1 MAYVDITGSSGLG
14 IFRFTTPLISRVRA
28 LVSPLRIPAPPPPA
42 PVVVAPA
49 PAIMPRRTAF
59 VDPITQVVTTIKPAI
74 MPIRPTTIT
83 ELVLRKITPLV
94 SPPMLIPVPVGMP
107 AIKPLVFVTRPPTL
121 VRPAIT
127 TAISV
132 AKTAIRRI
140 SPMYFEQ
147 RGIAR
152 ELIEKL
158 RAPSGATYS
167 ATSVKVVAGAD
178 PVSKSITGA
187 GAPMTGQSVSLKES
201 APIVAVAPSAQGI
214 TLVEKPAPTQMPLI
228 TFKPIEIET
237 LPGEVPEV
245 AKAGIPPI
253 VYLIMAGI
261 ALPMLFKKKR
271 KRRR

>member
-1 MAYVDITGSSGLG
+1 MAYVYIARSSGLG
-14 IFRFTTPLISRVRA
+14 QFRFTTPLISKVRA
-28 LVSPLRIPAPPPPA
+28 LVSPLRIPAPPLPA
-42 PVVVAPA
+42 PVIVTPTPVV
-49 PAIMPRRTAF
+49 MPRRTAF

-74 MPIRPTTIT
+74 VTPEPVVVAPAPAIMPRRTRTMFIDPVTQVVTTIRPAI
-83 ELVLRKITPLV
+83 
-94 SPPMLIPVPVGMP
+94 MP
-107 AIKPLVFVTRPPTL
+107 RLPTL
-121 VRPAIT
+121 IRPAIT

-187 GAPMTGQSVSLKES
+187 GAPTTGQSVSLKES
-201 APIVAVAPSAQGI
+201 DPIVAVAPSAQGI